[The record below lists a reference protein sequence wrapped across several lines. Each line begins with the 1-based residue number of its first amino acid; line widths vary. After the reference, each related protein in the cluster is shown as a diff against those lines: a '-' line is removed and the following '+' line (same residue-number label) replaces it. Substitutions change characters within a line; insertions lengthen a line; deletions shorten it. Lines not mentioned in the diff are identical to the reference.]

1 MNFLTMIL
9 KYFLCFLNFM
19 KMKVTDIGG
28 SVYVRLPLDWIREH
42 QIHEIGIIRMRETD
56 DGSLVISPEVKR

>member
-1 MNFLTMIL
+1 
-9 KYFLCFLNFM
+9 M

-56 DGSLVISPEVKR
+56 DGSLVISPTEVGKG